1 MSLRI
6 GFHGGAGTVT
16 GSRFLLEAN
25 GKRLLIDCGLF
36 QGLKELRLKN
46 WERPSFDARSIDA
59 VVLTHA
65 HIDHSG
71 YLPRLVKEGFQGPIY
86 CTAATRDLAEILLL
100 DAARLQE
107 EDAEYANRKGFSKHH
122 PALALFTEKDA
133 RDALRQMQAVEHNV
147 WFEPEGQPVRF
158 LNAGHILGSA
168 FVEIPVTEEGNVN
181 RIIFSG
187 DVGRYDAPLHPD
199 PEPLPACDTLLMEST
214 YGDRLHDP
222 TPLVDQ
228 ICKPFCETFDRGGI
242 VLIPA
247 FAVARAQLVTLL
259 LRQYMDAGELP
270 SVPVHIDSPMA
281 VDVTNVYGRYQGSDE
296 LDAGLG
302 AGHRLFPKNVTYHR
316 TVDESKRLN
325 DLKGPRIIISS
336 SGMLTGG
343 RVLHHMR
350 RLLPDPKNLLVLVGY
365 QAAGTRGRALQDG
378 AKVLKM
384 HGEYIPVR
392 AGFLSL
398 DVLSAHADRSE
409 LLRWLG
415 SAPGNPRTIFLTH
428 GEPRSAE
435 ALAGLMLPEGLNAVI
450 PKLGERFE
458 FDPGSTKWI
467 QVTTPVHV
475 DRRVR

>member
-1 MSLRI
+1 MNPTL

-59 VVLTHA
+59 IVLTHA

-71 YLPRLVKEGFQGPIY
+71 YLPRLVKEGFRGPIY
-86 CTAATRDLAEILLL
+86 CTPATRDLGEILLL

-122 PALALFTEKDA
+122 PALPLFTETDA
-133 RDALRQMQAVEHNV
+133 RAALRQMQAVEHGV

-168 FVEIPVTEEGNVN
+168 FVEIPVTAGGSSN
-181 RIIFSG
+181 RIVFSG

-199 PEPLPACDTLLMEST
+199 PESLPACDTLLMEST

-259 LRQYMDAGELP
+259 LRQYMDAGQLP

-281 VDVTNVYGRYQGSDE
+281 VDVTNIYGRYLGSDE
-296 LDAGLG
+296 LDAGVG
-302 AGHRLFPKNVTYHR
+302 AGHRLFPKSVTYHAS
-316 TVDESKRLN
+316 VDESKRLN

-398 DVLSAHADRSE
+398 DVLSAHADRNE
-409 LLRWLG
+409 LLRWLD
-415 SAPGNPRTIFLTH
+415 SVPAHPSTIFLTH
-428 GEPRSAE
+428 GEPESAE
-435 ALAGLMLPEGLNAVI
+435 ALAGLMRSEGLNPVI
-450 PKLGERFE
+450 PKLGEQFE
-458 FDPGSTKWI
+458 FAPSSMKWLPLSA
-467 QVTTPVHV
+467 PVQA
-475 DRRVR
+475 DRRSR